1 MKSVPLLALRQ
12 QLQVAPFAGAWI
24 EILLDLLINKVAWSL
39 PSRERGLKSHIL
51 LCSPAACLSLPSRER
66 GLKFENLYPDGMN
79 ETSLPSRERGL
90 KWDLLGSIYHGCDV
104 APFAGAWIEILLP
117 FLSTMTSSSLPSR
130 ERGLKSDV
138 DAYGNVRQSRSL
150 RGSVD

>member
-1 MKSVPLLALRQ
+1 M
-12 QLQVAPFAGAWI
+12 
-24 EILLDLLINKVAWSL
+24 
-39 PSRERGLKSHIL
+39 
-51 LCSPAACLSLPSRER
+51 SLPSRER

-104 APFAGAWIEILLP
+104 APFAGAWIEIRTEYNVVRHLV
-117 FLSTMTSSSLPSR
+117 SLPSR
-130 ERGLKSDV
+130 ERGLKSRFPARV
-138 DAYGNVRQSRSL
+138 KTPAHRRSL